1 MLFAASHAFAPT
13 SSVGLTPAASPFR
26 GQRLWRSADDASGGH
41 SALIQQAGSPPPPL
55 MLDEWAALVRDQHRP
70 PTGAVAAAD
79 SDSFYAF
86 LPTFEGA
93 VRPGGGGAISFA
105 TPCFD
110 TVRVAATIS
119 ISAVS
124 ATSSLGGVAN
134 ASALVEVTIHAA
146 LASCVTEA

>member
-1 MLFAASHAFAPT
+1 
-13 SSVGLTPAASPFR
+13 
-26 GQRLWRSADDASGGH
+26 
-41 SALIQQAGSPPPPL
+41 
-55 MLDEWAALVRDQHRP
+55 MLDEWAALVRDQHRS

-93 VRPGGGGAISFA
+93 VPVGAGAISFA

-119 ISAVS
+119 TLSVS
-124 ATSSLGGVAN
+124 AGVAN
-134 ASALVEVTIHAA
+134 AAALVEVTIHAA
-146 LASCVTEA
+146 FASCVNET